1 MHKNITKG
9 KVQLKILITSADEN
23 ITQALDSI
31 VIASGHISKS
41 VTHYENFSEECNK
54 IGADLALIDSS
65 VKFGGKQ
72 RNILEL
78 IRDLRHD
85 IPIILLVNS
94 THHVITRKNIY
105 YIKKPLALVD
115 LQEAIMRFSYIEQ
128 EVKEIKQIKIGTI
141 RYDESKR
148 VILYKDQEVLLTS
161 LENKILKIL
170 VENNNKTITRKVLLE
185 KVWGYSSNTHSQT
198 IETHI
203 WRLRKKLN
211 IDKKSTS
218 MLKTVRGGY
227 CFKKD
232 Y

>member
-31 VIASGHISKS
+31 VLASGHISKS

-72 RNILEL
+72 RDILEL

-115 LQEAIMRFSYIEQ
+115 LQEAIMRFAYMEQ
-128 EVKEIKQIKIGTI
+128 EVKETKQIKIGTI

-148 VILYKDQEVLLTS
+148 VILYKDQEVFLTS

-170 VENNNKTITRKVLLE
+170 VENNNKTITRKVLLQ
-185 KVWGYSSNTHSQT
+185 KVWGYSLNTHSQT